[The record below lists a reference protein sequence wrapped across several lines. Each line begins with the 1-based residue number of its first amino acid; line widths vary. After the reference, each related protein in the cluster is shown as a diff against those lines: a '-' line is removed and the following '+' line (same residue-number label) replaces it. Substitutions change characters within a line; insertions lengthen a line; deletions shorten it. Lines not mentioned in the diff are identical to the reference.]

1 MEGEEEYGI
10 GNLGRYVKRS
20 LGRYVFDGG
29 KVTHDGEPILSFRV
43 RGDGSESTDGHGASL
58 H

>member
-29 KVTHDGEPILSFRV
+29 KGYARRRANSELS
-43 RGDGSESTDGHGASL
+43 S
-58 H
+58 